1 MDRVEIDRLIRELY
15 DARVRGD
22 LDGLCKIFSDDAQ
35 FRIAGASHA
44 SPISVAAMGIEEIRS
59 WLALMIKSFQL
70 SEATILSVII
80 DDTRAAG
87 HWRARIHSRITGRT
101 VATELVDLFQI
112 REGLVVSY
120 TEFFVPSE

>member
-22 LDGLCKIFSDDAQ
+22 LDRLCKVFSDDAQ

-44 SPISVAAMGIEEIRS
+44 SPISVVAMGIEEIRS

-70 SEATILSVII
+70 NEAAILSVII

-87 HWRARIHSRITGRT
+87 HWRARIHSRITGST
-101 VATELVDLFQI
+101 VATELVDLFQF
-112 REGLVVSY
+112 REGRVVSY

>member
-35 FRIAGASHA
+35 FRIAGASHT
-44 SPISVAAMGIEEIRS
+44 SPITVVAMGIEEIRS
-59 WLALMIKSFQL
+59 WLALMIKTFQL
-70 SEATILSVII
+70 SEAAILSVII

-87 HWRARIHSRITGRT
+87 HWRARIHSRITGST

-112 REGLVVSY
+112 REGRVVSY